1 MQIAMIQDEIVPLGE
16 LDPVYLDR
24 GTYFGDGVYEVVR
37 SYDGKIFALDEHL
50 ARLVRSL
57 NEIGITGVDIDEIRR
72 RVEQAYETAGIANAK
87 IYFHVTRGSQ
97 LRSHAGGRDMKPNF
111 FLTVTE
117 LADNS
122 EQKERGVAVCTYP
135 DWRWKR
141 CDIKSLNLLP
151 NVMARMEAERRGC
164 AEAILVD
171 EAGFITEAA
180 GSAFFA
186 VSASTCKLI
195 TRPLGAELLG
205 SITRGFVMELAPEAG
220 LSVLE
225 RAMTPADARAADE
238 LFIAVTTL
246 DIVPVVQFD
255 GAGIGT
261 GRPGR
266 YTKSLID
273 AFREFVVRSS

>member
-1 MQIAMIQDEIVPLGE
+1 MQIAMIQDEIVPLSE
-16 LDPVYLDR
+16 LDRVYLDR

-37 SYDGKIFALDEHL
+37 SYDGKMFALDEHL

-72 RVEQAYETAGIANAK
+72 RVEEAYETAGIANAK

-97 LRSHAGGRDMKPNF
+97 LRSHAGGRDLEPNF

-122 EQKERGVAVCTYP
+122 EQKEHGVAVCTYP

-151 NVMARMEAERRGC
+151 NVLARMEAERRGC

-186 VSASTCKLI
+186 VLGGVRKLV
-195 TRPLGAELLG
+195 TRPLGAELLA
-205 SITRGFVMELAPEAG
+205 SITRRFVMDLAPEAG

-225 RAMTPADARAADE
+225 QAMTPADAQAADE

-261 GRPGR
+261 GQPGR

-273 AFREFVVRSS
+273 AFREFVVHR

>member
-1 MQIAMIQDEIVPLGE
+1 MQIAMIQDEIVPLSE
-16 LDPVYLDR
+16 LDRVYLDR

-37 SYDGKIFALDEHL
+37 SYDGKIFALAEHL

-72 RVEQAYETAGIANAK
+72 RVDQAYATAGIANAK

-97 LRSHAGGRDMKPNF
+97 LRSHAGGRDLKPNF

-117 LADNS
+117 LADDS
-122 EQKERGVAVCTYP
+122 AQKEHGVAVCTYP

-186 VSASTCKLI
+186 VLAGVRKLV
-195 TRPLGAELLG
+195 TRPLGAELLA
-205 SITRGFVMELAPEAG
+205 SITRRFVMDLAPEAG

-225 RAMTPADARAADE
+225 QAMTPADAQAADE

-261 GRPGR
+261 GQLGR

-273 AFREFVVRSS
+273 AFRDFVVHR

>member
-1 MQIAMIQDEIVPLGE
+1 MQIAMIQDETIPLSE

-57 NEIGITGVDIDEIRR
+57 NETGITGVDIDEIRR
-72 RVEQAYETAGIANAK
+72 RVEQAYATAGIRNAK

-97 LRSHAGGRDMKPNF
+97 VRSHAGGRDLKPNF

-122 EQKERGVAVCTYP
+122 EQKEQGIAVCTYP

-164 AEAILVD
+164 AEAIFVD

-186 VSASTCKLI
+186 ILRGRKLV
-195 TRPLGAELLG
+195 TRPLGTELLA
-205 SITRGFVMELAPEAG
+205 SITRRFVLELAPEAG

-225 RAMTPADARAADE
+225 RVMTPADVQAADE

-246 DIVPVVQFD
+246 DIVPVVRFD

-266 YTKSLID
+266 YTKLLID
-273 AFREFVVRSS
+273 AFREFVVHK

>member
-1 MQIAMIQDEIVPLGE
+1 MQIAMIQDEIIPLSE

-37 SYDGKIFALDEHL
+37 SYDGKIFALDQHL
-50 ARLVRSL
+50 ARLARSL
-57 NEIGITGVDIDEIRR
+57 NEISITGVDIEQVRR
-72 RVEQAYETAGIANAK
+72 RVEQAYETAAIANAK

-97 LRSHAGGRDMKPNF
+97 LRSHVGGRDLKPNF

-117 LADNS
+117 LADDS
-122 EQKERGVAVCTYP
+122 EQKEHGVAVCTYP

-151 NVMARMEAERRGC
+151 NVLARMEAERRGC

-186 VSASTCKLI
+186 VLASRRKLV
-195 TRPLGAELLG
+195 TRPLGAELLA
-205 SITRGFVMELAPEAG
+205 SITRRFVMELAPVVG
-220 LSVLE
+220 LTVAE
-225 RAMTPADARAADE
+225 QAMTPAEAQAADE
-238 LFIAVTTL
+238 LFIAVTTM
-246 DIVPVVQFD
+246 DIVPVVRFD
-255 GAGIGT
+255 GHNIGT
-261 GRPGR
+261 GRPGK
-266 YTKSLID
+266 YTNLLIEV
-273 AFREFVVRSS
+273 FKEFVVNR

>member
-1 MQIAMIQDEIVPLGE
+1 L
-16 LDPVYLDR
+16 
-24 GTYFGDGVYEVVR
+24 
-37 SYDGKIFALDEHL
+37 
-50 ARLVRSL
+50 
-57 NEIGITGVDIDEIRR
+57 
-72 RVEQAYETAGIANAK
+72 
-87 IYFHVTRGSQ
+87 
-97 LRSHAGGRDMKPNF
+97 KPNF

-117 LADNS
+117 LADDS

-171 EAGFITEAA
+171 EEGLITEAA

-186 VSASTCKLI
+186 VLGGGKLV
-195 TRPLGAELLG
+195 TRPLGAELLA
-205 SITRGFVMELAPEAG
+205 SITRRFVIDLAPEAG

-225 RAMTPADARAADE
+225 QAMTPADAQAADE

-261 GRPGR
+261 GQPGR

-273 AFREFVVRSS
+273 AFREFVVHR

>member
-1 MQIAMIQDEIVPLGE
+1 MQIAMIQDEIVPLSE
-16 LDPVYLDR
+16 LDRVYLDR

-50 ARLVRSL
+50 VRLVRSL

-72 RVEQAYETAGIANAK
+72 RVEEAHATAGIANAK

-97 LRSHAGGRDMKPNF
+97 LRSHAGGRDLKPNF

-117 LADNS
+117 LADDS

-171 EAGFITEAA
+171 EEGLITEAA

-186 VSASTCKLI
+186 VLGGGKLV
-195 TRPLGAELLG
+195 TRPLGAELLA
-205 SITRGFVMELAPEAG
+205 SITRRFVIDLAPEAG

-225 RAMTPADARAADE
+225 QAMTPADAQAADE

-261 GRPGR
+261 GQPGR

-273 AFREFVVRSS
+273 AFREFVVHR